1 MFRSSPQHTDTYY
14 AATSRELQIERP
26 SLEESLRVDVCV
38 VGAGFFGL
46 YCALEMARAGK
57 TVAVL
62 EASRVGWGASGRNGG
77 QMIIGFPCGMQRL
90 KGVMGHERAKVM
102 FDASREAVQDIRGL
116 MRDNAIA
123 CDLVEGHLEVA
134 VLPRR
139 VADLTGWIEE
149 CEKEWGYHQLQFV
162 DKAELPRYLNS
173 ERYQAGIIDPEGCH
187 IHPLKYVLGLARAV
201 EAASARIYERTKV
214 EGYDEGPNGVTVRLG
229 QGRIVKCDQLVLGA
243 NAYVDKVD
251 TKLSGRTLP
260 VGTFIG
266 TTEVLGEAVCRSLIP
281 HNHAVYDNQFI
292 LEYFRTTADH
302 RLLFGGKCTY
312 LGGTPANLKE
322 SMRAN
327 ILRAFP
333 QLKDA
338 KMEYAWG
345 GHIDITMRR
354 MPDWGRRNDRVFWA
368 QGFCGHGLV
377 PTRVAATV
385 VTEAMLGNTERLD
398 WFGGIVNPPFPGGE
412 HIGGLMQAAGMMYY
426 RVRDFV

>member
-14 AATSRELQIERP
+14 AATSRALQVQRP
-26 SLEESLRVDVCV
+26 SLEESMQADVCV

-46 YCALEMARAGK
+46 YCALALARAGK
-57 TVAVL
+57 KVVVL

-90 KGVMGHERAKVM
+90 KAVMGQERAKVM
-102 FDASREAVQDIRGL
+102 FDASLQAVRDIRSL
-116 MRDNAIA
+116 MREEAID

-139 VADLTGWIEE
+139 VADLTGWIDE
-149 CEKEWGYHQLQFV
+149 CENEWGYRQLRFV
-162 DKAELPRYLNS
+162 DKAELPTYLNS
-173 ERYQAGIIDPEGCH
+173 ARYQAGIIDPEGCH
-187 IHPLKYVLGLARAV
+187 IHPLKYVLGLARAAEKAGV
-201 EAASARIYERTKV
+201 RIHEGTKV
-214 EGYDEGPNGVTVRLG
+214 EGYDEAPGGVTVRLG

-251 TKLSGRTLP
+251 GTLAGRTLP

-312 LGGTPANLKE
+312 LGGTPANLKQ
-322 SMRAN
+322 SMKAN

-338 KMEYAWG
+338 AVEYAWG

-354 MPDWGRRNDRVFWA
+354 MPDWGRRGDRVFWA

-385 VTEAMLGNTERLD
+385 VSEAMLGDTERLD

-412 HIGGLMQAAGMMYY
+412 RIGGLMQAAGMMYY
-426 RVRDFV
+426 RARDFV